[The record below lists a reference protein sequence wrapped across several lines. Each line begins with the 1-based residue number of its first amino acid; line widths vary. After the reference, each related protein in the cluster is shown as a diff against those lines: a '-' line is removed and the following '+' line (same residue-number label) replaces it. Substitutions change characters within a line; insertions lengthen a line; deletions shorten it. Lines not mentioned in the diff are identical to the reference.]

1 MRYEKLIIRII
12 KIYQKYISSY
22 TMPRCKFYPT
32 CSNYAIL
39 AYKKHGFIKATFL
52 VIVRI
57 CKCNP
62 FFKGGY
68 DPLK

>member
-1 MRYEKLIIRII
+1 MKNEKITVQII
-12 KIYQKYISSY
+12 KIYQKYISYY
-22 TMPRCKFYPT
+22 TMSKCKFYPT

-39 AYKKHGFIKATFL
+39 AYKKYSFIKATVL
-52 VIVRI
+52 VIIRI

-62 FFKGGY
+62 FSKGGY

>member
-39 AYKKHGFIKATFL
+39 AYKKYGFTKATFL

>member
-39 AYKKHGFIKATFL
+39 AYKKYGFIKAT
-52 VIVRI
+52 
-57 CKCNP
+57 
-62 FFKGGY
+62 
-68 DPLK
+68 